1 MLPWVSC
8 NLEMVTGLGKYSSQP
23 KRIGRDYKARLL
35 VHLPVFSYG

>member
-23 KRIGRDYKARLL
+23 KRIGRDYKASKGSCAS
-35 VHLPVFSYG
+35 F